1 MDAGNFTLHWRAR
14 TIFFQLEPDERER
27 VLESLRALGNGPA
40 TEWPADRVRKL
51 AGDEPDYLVKID
63 DSLRAF
69 VHAPAG
75 QRPEVE
81 DLARQEQLDF
91 FAEAARKAGL

>member
-1 MDAGNFTLHWRAR
+1 MEAGNFTFHWRAR
-14 TIFFQLEPDERER
+14 MMFFQLEADERVR
-27 VLESLRALGNGPA
+27 VLESLAALGKGPP

-51 AGDEPDYLVKID
+51 NGDDSDYLVKID

-69 VHAPAG
+69 VHAPEG
-75 QRPEVE
+75 QRPEVQ

-91 FAEAARKAGL
+91 IAEAARKAGL